1 METTLN
7 LAEKVESWNNL
18 DPRVRKLVLVL
29 GGLDATLRTAAL
41 ADLRKRSA
49 DEIRGP
55 KPLWMAGLMLVNSM
69 GALPLAYWLVGR
81 DRD

>member
-1 METTLN
+1 MREL
-7 LAEKVESWNNL
+7 
-18 DPRVRKLVLVL
+18 
-29 GGLDATLRTAAL
+29 TLRTAAL